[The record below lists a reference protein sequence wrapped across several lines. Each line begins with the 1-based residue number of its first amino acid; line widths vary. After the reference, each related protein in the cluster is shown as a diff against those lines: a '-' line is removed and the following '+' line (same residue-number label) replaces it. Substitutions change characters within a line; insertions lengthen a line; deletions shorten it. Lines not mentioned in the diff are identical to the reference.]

1 MSMHDIVNEINRLP
15 LDSKI
20 KVVEEVLKAIRKQE
34 ISESM
39 RIASEQLYDDY
50 ANDSELT
57 AFTSLD
63 FENFYET
70 K

>member
-15 LDSKI
+15 LDTKI
-20 KVVEEVLKAIRKQE
+20 KVVEEVLKSIRKQE

>member
-15 LDSKI
+15 LDTKI
-20 KVVEEVLKAIRKQE
+20 KVVEEVLKSIRKQE
-34 ISESM
+34 VSESM